1 MAAMETWNNC
11 NSCKSLSC
19 GHSRIS
25 KLRASIGDSGGWI
38 SSVVL
43 HKNNTLTVCCSVSF
57 FTTKI
62 FQIPVPAFWC
72 PKMLFMCQKKAKTVK
87 QTLFSKIS
95 RYTLTGPKIILPM
108 LRLSLLMA
116 WSTKVDLVYTWSW
129 PEKKKALYFMF
140 SFHILRQQ

>member
-1 MAAMETWNNC
+1 MVTTEFT
-11 NSCKSLSC
+11 
-19 GHSRIS
+19 

-62 FQIPVPAFWC
+62 FQIPAFWN

-95 RYTLTGPKIILPM
+95 RYTLT
-108 LRLSLLMA
+108 
-116 WSTKVDLVYTWSW
+116 V
-129 PEKKKALYFMF
+129 ENYFTNVKTVPINGF
-140 SFHILRQQ
+140 VNQN

>member
-1 MAAMETWNNC
+1 MVTTEFT
-11 NSCKSLSC
+11 
-19 GHSRIS
+19 

-62 FQIPVPAFWC
+62 FQIPAFWY

-95 RYTLTGPKIILPM
+95 RYTLN
-108 LRLSLLMA
+108 
-116 WSTKVDLVYTWSW
+116 V
-129 PEKKKALYFMF
+129 ENYFTNVKTVPINGF
-140 SFHILRQQ
+140 VNQN

>member
-1 MAAMETWNNC
+1 MGILHPYTQDCSQADVLCMAAMETWNNC

-43 HKNNTLTVCCSVSF
+43 HKNNTDCLLF
-57 FTTKI
+57 FTKKI
-62 FQIPVPAFWC
+62 FQLPAFLC

-95 RYTLTGPKIILPM
+95 RYTLI
-108 LRLSLLMA
+108 
-116 WSTKVDLVYTWSW
+116 VENY
-129 PEKKKALYFMF
+129 
-140 SFHILRQQ
+140 

>member
-1 MAAMETWNNC
+1 MGILHPYTQDCSQAEVLCMAAMETWNNC

-25 KLRASIGDSGGWI
+25 KLRTSIGDSGGWI

-43 HKNNTLTVCCSVSF
+43 HKNNTDCLLF
-57 FTTKI
+57 FTKKI
-62 FQIPVPAFWC
+62 FQLPAFLC

-116 WSTKVDLVYTWSW
+116 WSTKVDLVYTWS
-129 PEKKKALYFMF
+129 
-140 SFHILRQQ
+140 